1 MVTELSKHVH
11 DFPGADNWSCCFTH
25 TLNLAPKSII
35 CQFDLSKVEATIALD
50 EATKELARLATEI
63 KLEKLTSIGGVNYE
77 EEDNDNNDNTDGWVD
92 EKVLLLD
99 KERDVLNE
107 SMESAWLM
115 LMKVHWSSSFSENI
129 S

>member
-1 MVTELSKHVH
+1 M
-11 DFPGADNWSCCFTH
+11 
-25 TLNLAPKSII
+25 
-35 CQFDLSKVEATIALD
+35 EATIALD

-115 LMKVHWSSSFSENI
+115 LMKVH
-129 S
+129 

>member
-1 MVTELSKHVH
+1 M
-11 DFPGADNWSCCFTH
+11 
-25 TLNLAPKSII
+25 
-35 CQFDLSKVEATIALD
+35 EATIALD

-77 EEDNDNNDNTDGWVD
+77 EDNDNNDNTDGWVD

-107 SMESAWLM
+107 SMKPAWLM
-115 LMKVHWSSSFSENI
+115 LMKVH
-129 S
+129 

>member
-1 MVTELSKHVH
+1 M
-11 DFPGADNWSCCFTH
+11 
-25 TLNLAPKSII
+25 
-35 CQFDLSKVEATIALD
+35 D

-107 SMESAWLM
+107 SMKPAWLM
-115 LMKVHWSSSFSENI
+115 LMKVH
-129 S
+129 

>member
-1 MVTELSKHVH
+1 M
-11 DFPGADNWSCCFTH
+11 
-25 TLNLAPKSII
+25 
-35 CQFDLSKVEATIALD
+35 EATIALD

-107 SMESAWLM
+107 SMKPAWLM
-115 LMKVHWSSSFSENI
+115 LMKVH
-129 S
+129 

>member
-1 MVTELSKHVH
+1 M
-11 DFPGADNWSCCFTH
+11 
-25 TLNLAPKSII
+25 
-35 CQFDLSKVEATIALD
+35 EATIALD
-50 EATKELARLATEI
+50 EAIKELARLATEI

-107 SMESAWLM
+107 SMKPAWLM
-115 LMKVHWSSSFSENI
+115 LMKVH
-129 S
+129 

>member
-1 MVTELSKHVH
+1 M
-11 DFPGADNWSCCFTH
+11 
-25 TLNLAPKSII
+25 
-35 CQFDLSKVEATIALD
+35 EATVALD

-63 KLEKLTSIGGVNYE
+63 KLEKLTSIGGVNY

-107 SMESAWLM
+107 SMKPAWLM
-115 LMKVHWSSSFSENI
+115 LMKVH
-129 S
+129 

>member
-1 MVTELSKHVH
+1 M
-11 DFPGADNWSCCFTH
+11 
-25 TLNLAPKSII
+25 
-35 CQFDLSKVEATIALD
+35 D

-63 KLEKLTSIGGVNYE
+63 KLEKLTPIGGVNY

-107 SMESAWLM
+107 SMKPAWLM
-115 LMKVHWSSSFSENI
+115 LMKVH
-129 S
+129 

>member
-25 TLNLAPKSII
+25 TLNLAAKSII

-77 EEDNDNNDNTDGWVD
+77 EDNDNND

-107 SMESAWLM
+107 SMKPAWLM